1 MPCHHAATIDT
12 PARRRG
18 TEPEPHGCDG
28 TTVPTVP
35 DSRTVAWEV
44 RFSAVLGRAEPIPT
58 SASLPTASTHTS
70 ASTQAQWLQVTVRRG
85 LRAPIRDGASLASQG
100 VVASLIGKRLRLNTG
115 SFSVAPGWSSA
126 SASLATA
133 STHTYATSALTPIRL
148 TGRRDSDT
156 GALRSAWLA
165 TQPLSGG
172 ANSRERCRP

>member
-1 MPCHHAATIDT
+1 MTRVADCTLPLHGALPISDRFRETACPEGRQLRDSIYARVLPVPCHHAATIDT
-12 PARRRG
+12 PAHRRG

-35 DSRTVAWEV
+35 DSRTVAWED

-70 ASTQAQWLQVTVRRG
+70 ASTQAQWLQATVRRG

-115 SFSVAPGWSSA
+115 SFSVA
-126 SASLATA
+126 
-133 STHTYATSALTPIRL
+133 
-148 TGRRDSDT
+148 
-156 GALRSAWLA
+156 
-165 TQPLSGG
+165 
-172 ANSRERCRP
+172 